1 MSTTLIIW
9 LSFIAVITA
18 LIFVDLLVLHRRPEE
33 ITTARSVKCWLG
45 WLALAVVF
53 NVYIYFLYETNWLG
67 WGMSSINDLDGREAS
82 LQFLTGYLIELSLSI
97 DNVFVIMMIFEFMR
111 VPPALQHR
119 VLFWGILGAIVL
131 RALMIL
137 LGGALIAKFE
147 WVTYILGAI
156 LILSAA
162 RMLALA
168 SETDPSDI
176 LAVRLAQRLIPVS
189 PNFDGA
195 HFFTRVDGRLMAT
208 PMFLALVMVE
218 WADIVFAV
226 DSVPAIFAVTRDPF
240 LVFTSNVFAILGLR
254 TLFFVI
260 SGLVR
265 EMTYLKFSLV
275 FILTFVGIKMILG
288 HHLDIPSWVSL
299 VVVTVSIAVGVM
311 ASLWSARFRAND

>member
-1 MSTTLIIW
+1 MTTALFIW
-9 LSFIAVITA
+9 SSFIVVIMA
-18 LIFVDLLVLHRRPEE
+18 LIVIDLLVLHRRPGVLS
-33 ITTARSVKCWLG
+33 TRSALKYWAG

-67 WGMSSINDLDGREAS
+67 WGMTHIRDLDGQEAS

-111 VPPALQHR
+111 VPAALQHR
-119 VLFWGILGAIVL
+119 VLFWGILGAILL

-137 LGGALIAKFE
+137 LGAALIAKFD
-147 WVTYILGAI
+147 WITYVLGAI
-156 LILSAA
+156 LIVSAG
-162 RMLALA
+162 RMLAIS
-168 SETDPSDI
+168 SETDPTDI

-189 PNFDGA
+189 PQFDGA
-195 HFFTRVDGRLMAT
+195 HFFTRVDGRLLAT
-208 PMFLALVMVE
+208 PMFLTLVMVE
-218 WADIVFAV
+218 WADVVFAV

-288 HHLDIPSWVSL
+288 HHMDIPSWVSL

-311 ASLWSARFRAND
+311 ASLWSARFRADD

>member
-1 MSTTLIIW
+1 MTTALFIW
-9 LSFIAVITA
+9 CSFIAVIMG
-18 LIFVDLLVLHRRPEE
+18 LIVLDLLVLHRQPGVIGTR
-33 ITTARSVKCWLG
+33 TALKYWAG
-45 WLALAVVF
+45 WMALAVLF

-67 WGMSSINDLDGREAS
+67 WGLSQIRDLDGAEAS

-119 VLFWGILGAIVL
+119 VLFWGILGAILL

-137 LGGALIAKFE
+137 LGAALIAKFD
-147 WVTYILGAI
+147 WVTYVLGAI
-156 LILSAA
+156 LIVSAG
-162 RMLALA
+162 RMLAIS

-189 PNFDGA
+189 PQFDGA
-195 HFFTRVDGRLMAT
+195 HFLTRVDGKLLAT
-208 PMFLALVMVE
+208 PMFLTLVMVE
-218 WADIVFAV
+218 WADVVFAV

-260 SGLVR
+260 SGMVR
-265 EMTYLKFSLV
+265 EMAYLKFSLV